1 MLPYGRQQIEEDD
14 IEAVAEVLRGDFL
27 TTGPA
32 VETFEKALCAATGA
46 KHAIACSNGTAALLL
61 AGMALGLKED
71 DAVIV
76 PSLTF
81 LATANA
87 VRYCN
92 AEVVFADVDPETG
105 LMSADHLEDAL
116 KRYNGL
122 RPRAVYPVHLTG
134 QCVDLPAIKKVAD
147 RHGLKI
153 VTDSAHALGAS
164 CHGEKAGNCTL
175 EDMSCFSFHP
185 VKAITMGEGGAV
197 TTNDPACAAAMRTFR
212 SHGMVK
218 DETNGPWFYEM
229 QEPGYN
235 YRATDM
241 QCALGT
247 SQLKKLDRFMARR
260 RTLAA
265 RYNAQLPATITP
277 VRNSYSIHA
286 WHLYAA
292 RIDFAGVGTTRTA
305 IMNALREHGIGTQVH
320 YIPVHTQPYYRKRYG
335 ALSLPGA
342 EHYYENTLSLPL
354 FPGMKDED
362 ADFVAHTLNDILKGT
377 DHAAHRTEN
386 RKVR

>member
-1 MLPYGRQQIEEDD
+1 MLPYGRQLIEEDD
-14 IEAVAEVLRGDFL
+14 IEAVTEVLRGDFL

-32 VETFEKALCAATGA
+32 VETFEKALCETTGA
-46 KHAIACSNGTAALLL
+46 KHAVACSNGTAALHL
-61 AGMALGLKED
+61 AGMALGLKKG

-87 VRYCN
+87 VRHCN
-92 AEVVFADVDPETG
+92 AEVVFADVEAETG
-105 LMSADHLEDAL
+105 LMKPEHLEDAL
-116 KRYNGL
+116 TRCNGL

-134 QCVDLPAIKKVAD
+134 QCADLPPIKKIAD

-164 CHGEKAGNCTL
+164 CHGEKAGNCVL

-185 VKAITMGEGGAV
+185 VKAITMGEGGAITV
-197 TTNDPACAAAMRTFR
+197 NDKKLADAMRVFR

-218 DETNGPWFYEM
+218 DETKGPWFYEM

-247 SQLKKLDRFMARR
+247 SQLRKLNRFIARR
-260 RTLAA
+260 AALAA
-265 RYNAQLPATITP
+265 RYDAQLHDIAP
-277 VRNSYSIHA
+277 VRVNYSGHA

-292 RIDFAGVGTTRTA
+292 RIDFAAAGTTRTA
-305 IMNALREHGIGTQVH
+305 VMNELRARGIGTQVH
-320 YIPVHTQPYYRKRYG
+320 YIPVHTQPYYLQCYG
-335 ALSLPGA
+335 NISLPGA
-342 EHYYENTLSLPL
+342 EQYYERTLSLPL

-362 ADFVAHTLNDILKGT
+362 VDFVATNLKEILEGAS
-377 DHAAHRTEN
+377 HAAFRTEN